1 MNTYQILMGMNV
13 PNGYPVTNEQW
24 QVFINIMDTI
34 FDGYTISEVDGVW
47 KGEHEQTK
55 CVTVCTNCVDSV
67 RYVANKYKSLFKQDS
82 VAIQT
87 LPAMEFV

>member
-13 PNGYPVTNEQW
+13 PNGYPVTTQQW
-24 QVFINIMDTI
+24 ASFIDIMDAI

-55 CVTVCTNCVDSV
+55 CVTVCTNSPESV
-67 RYVANKYKSLFKQDS
+67 KYIATKYKTLFKQDS